1 MEMRRGENANISQTG
16 SSGGGS
22 NNGTG
27 FSVSNTS
34 ASNTTPPGAPSI
46 SSGRRDP
53 PEYTKKLSKFYT
65 SDRPPRKRLRN
76 VLDFLKN
83 PIQESGAA
91 NLVGMAVT
99 ALTGG
104 SASKLNLTNALYS
117 SETTLLGSQE
127 THHENK
133 DANIEN
139 DAVAMNP
146 TALAVRRILKDFWS
160 DPGNA
165 SIFFLVVND
174 CITEMESMYTPH
186 ENVTF
191 RKIRQKK
198 QVLDVDDWTDVFE
211 GLEIL
216 IRNNRDLIRTGW
228 KKNGFSLLFL
238 KLLQRENHSIIKKYA
253 FRCLALYTDAM
264 RSLSQFQ
271 LVEMHPTAG
280 ATMILTQVANSN
292 GEYPFAGIDTS
303 ANGNNGIGSGHLGT
317 GSTQTEPHATATA
330 HRNTAGNTS
339 EFSET
344 LGSFPAAATGAQVF
358 QSLFNEC
365 VSSRACVHLDLMR
378 ESIDFSPFAGTTNSL
393 PDKFMNDGTYV
404 EGWVRPN
411 PTQAEEPVDML
422 RFLMDLSLEKDRN
435 VTAPTEDK
443 NAASTAPS
451 PSTSNGKASSASE
464 TDRFEFWC
472 ELIMRFFMPILY
484 PKVCHKVGLKEE
496 GDTFGFFH
504 HCPGSFQRVVARWL
518 FKLRPRD
525 DCMEII
531 WSKREF
537 AEVVM
542 ETFRQRFMYRDS
554 DLIMDAIKF
563 YGAVCMETSQYIPM
577 GMKQQMNETVRA
589 MISHVSQLFHPSV
602 QLEDSKLLLHCI
614 ELLEVIAQRSLDEYT
629 NMYLRKF
636 VLSTIENCSAF
647 RDPIHGGT
655 ILSAMLAITF
665 HVWMHSNVIN
675 RASCSNS
682 VWMELV
688 LAIRRW
694 LIHSSEQKF
703 IVLENEIVACWRR
716 ELRFTS
722 CLVMY
727 LLDQRQGTLKT
738 TAEGTVLL
746 PSEHPSTL
754 NDSGS
759 NATRSKDRRQG
770 YIQSASAFLSAKV
783 QTARDAM
790 ILLDRVL
797 HLLPPATMASVP
809 PSLHYHVLQG
819 LLQLIELW
827 IDTAIAPPLQA
838 PVKGRSIK
846 ASKSALQAISP
857 STLIALFGNWFI
869 PACESEHTEMINSR
883 CVALVIL
890 CKLCTVRSLNP
901 LAKSHAALLVRIL
914 FCGIT
919 SSSGLVVS
927 TVLQQASRV
936 FTLNL
941 DGTNV
946 LIPAFLHTI
955 DRVIIQNISDRAE
968 RSKYKTSEWTKELE
982 AALQVAFS
990 LLGTPKHFADQD
1002 LVNWK
1007 EKIQEI
1013 WRQSTDTASPYER
1026 NLLEDEWIALID
1038 KVPEI
1043 KDSCYVILGRIFVR
1057 IRTLPFTDIESI
1069 QQRALWGLYS
1079 IIAMNLTIPIDQTPR
1094 VESRFLSAWIIHILD
1109 ASQASDF
1116 TISMTA
1122 LHILQDLATDYH
1134 AFIAEL
1140 EPGSLTERIVMTLA
1154 VFAQQ
1159 QVEEASFEVQA
1170 EIEKNAIHSE
1180 PKSSSRAPTSSS
1192 SSTGVSTSSRDSSR
1206 HSKQKTDAS
1215 RNRSSPTTSPSL
1227 ESSTGKSENPTLKL
1241 IFHKT
1246 SSIFDCLKVWV
1257 MARPQILHDNDV
1269 KTILFDAIE
1278 AALIGVLPEGEW
1290 QKEVEKR
1297 RIRDRRLSIPLL
1309 FVGLQM
1315 RASLDQD
1322 ATLTSNA
1329 SVTPDTWLRC
1339 FEETALAAEGLL
1351 LHLLHHLNGYPSTG
1365 MDQMTSNCVEWSN
1378 GNTEYEQQQPVLLRF
1393 VLMNAII
1400 VTVVGSLE
1408 SQCCRFIA
1416 RDMTG
1421 LFTWELAPVG
1431 DIAATVTSL
1440 MRDRIAAPSPS
1451 KVEVERPVKMCQ
1463 SAAVRLEGKS
1473 SAQEESGN
1481 EMCAHC
1487 GLERTTTARSKDS
1500 GLQVTQIAWDVEK
1513 RILGNTICTQPS
1525 NYVFHSKDTSTE
1537 STKSEVKSKAKSNA
1551 KAETKNS
1558 SSPPKPKRICKCK
1571 SPKVTKRN
1579 RLVSIC
1585 GLFDFQMY
1593 EPNLGSLNNERCL
1606 LDLVLDSIPI
1616 LFRDCCNSS
1625 DIIDK
1630 TLLGGRYAWQRYQ
1643 YLEILTLEPPAST
1656 TSNWLLENDPTEA
1669 NGLSFLERFIHD
1681 EECFTLWKAFMLKT
1695 FPKKGKDWV
1704 EFCEAVKR
1712 FERTTVL
1719 NERLGQACL
1728 IYWEFFSLESPKKLL
1743 TFPFAISG
1751 AIQSH
1756 IQSVQKSLRAVEGV
1770 KEKNVYAS
1778 ISFPGSLF
1786 QQAIG
1791 HLEQQLMDSGVLDQ
1805 FLTSL
1810 ATEKN
1815 AKHKRKDVSTSG
1827 VPTQLALF
1835 DAFSIMEINVRT
1847 AFQTLK
1853 LRKCSRELVQMAQF
1867 RSLPPLFSPEPL
1879 HQRRVNAMDLC
1890 RLFLMQSNLI
1900 PCLHADNTSTNL
1912 QLLHDD
1918 GTSGKLERSIKHL
1931 DKALT
1936 RETMKIGVLY
1946 VGPTQHTQQEILA
1959 NDKGSSLYDRFLGLL
1974 GWKVDLLHHA
1984 GFIGGLDCNPKS
1996 LSNGKMSIY
2005 YANAH
2010 TEVMF
2015 HVVTC
2020 MPTKEN
2026 DVQQIDKKRHVGN
2039 DFVHVVWNENDR
2051 RGYAAGTITSHF
2063 NDVQIVI
2070 YPLRSAKQGMF
2081 LLEIFSK
2088 EKLTSFGPLQSGM
2101 VIDGL
2106 HDLAILVRQTAMNAN
2121 RICRAQSALYLRPY
2135 PTRKKLVEEIIERY
2149 AVEYTDA
2156 QWMHWL
2162 FTSKGNTFSSE

>member
-27 FSVSNTS
+27 FSVSNGS
-34 ASNTTPPGAPSI
+34 ASNTASPSVPSI

-104 SASKLNLTNALYS
+104 STSKLNLTNALYS
-117 SETTLLGSQE
+117 SENTLSGSQD
-127 THHENK
+127 TNHESK
-133 DANIEN
+133 DANTEN
-139 DAVAMNP
+139 DAGVMNP

-198 QVLDVDDWTDVFE
+198 QILDVDDWTDVFE

-228 KKNGFSLLFL
+228 KKNGFTLLFL
-238 KLLQRENHSIIKKYA
+238 KLLQRENHAIIKKYA

-280 ATMILTQVANSN
+280 ATMILIQVANSN

-303 ANGNNGIGSGHLGT
+303 ANSNNTNGSGHTGT
-317 GSTQTEPHATATA
+317 GSTQTEPHGTANA

-339 EFSET
+339 ENGES

-365 VSSRACVHLDLMR
+365 VSSRSCVHLDLLR

-435 VTAPTEDK
+435 AHAPEDK
-443 NAASTAPS
+443 SAASAAPS
-451 PSTSNGKASSASE
+451 PPISNGKVPSASE

-496 GDTFGFFH
+496 SDTFGFFH

-518 FKLRPRD
+518 FKLRARE

-537 AEVVM
+537 AELVM

-563 YGAVCMETSQYIPM
+563 YGAVCTETNQYLPV
-577 GMKQQMNETVRA
+577 GMKLQMNETVRA

-636 VLSTIENCSAF
+636 VLSTIENCSSF
-647 RDPIHGGT
+647 RDPVHGGT
-655 ILSAMLAITF
+655 ILNAMLAITF

-675 RASCSNS
+675 KSSCSNS

-694 LIHSSEQKF
+694 LIHSSDQSF
-703 IVLENEIVACWRR
+703 IILENEVVACWRR

-738 TAEGTVLL
+738 TVEGAVLL
-746 PSEHPSTL
+746 PPEHAPSL
-754 NDSGS
+754 NESIS
-759 NATRSKDRRQG
+759 SATRSKDRRQG
-770 YIQSASAFLSAKV
+770 YIQSASTFLSANV
-783 QTARDAM
+783 QTAHDAM

-797 HLLPPATMASVP
+797 HLIPPMTMASVP

-827 IDTAIAPPLQA
+827 IDTAIAPPLVTA
-838 PVKGRSIK
+838 PKGRSSR
-846 ASKSALQAISP
+846 ASRSALRAISP
-857 STLIALFGNWFI
+857 STLIALFGKWFI
-869 PACESEHTEMINSR
+869 PACESENTEMINSR

-901 LAKSHAALLVRIL
+901 LAKSHAALLLRIL

-1007 EKIQEI
+1007 EKIQES
-1013 WRQSTDTASPYER
+1013 WRHSADSMSPSER
-1026 NLLEDEWIALID
+1026 EALEGGWEALID
-1038 KVPEI
+1038 KVPEM
-1043 KDSCYVILGRIFVR
+1043 KEPTYVILGRIFVR
-1057 IRTLPFTDIESI
+1057 IRTLPFSDIESI

-1140 EPGSLTERIVMTLA
+1140 EPGSLMERIVMTLA

-1170 EIEKNAIHSE
+1170 EIEKNAIQGES
-1180 PKSSSRAPTSSS
+1180 KGFSRAPTSSS
-1192 SSTGVSTSSRDSSR
+1192 GVSTSSRDSSR
-1206 HSKQKTDAS
+1206 HSKPKSDT
-1215 RNRSSPTTSPSL
+1215 RNRISPTPSPSW
-1227 ESSTGKSENPTLKL
+1227 EASTGKSENPTLKL

-1257 MARPQILHDNDV
+1257 MARPEILHDNDV

-1322 ATLTSNA
+1322 ASSTSNPA

-1351 LHLLHHLNGYPSTG
+1351 LHLLHHLNGFPSTG
-1365 MDQMTSNCVEWSN
+1365 MDQMTSNCAEWSN
-1378 GNTEYEQQQPVLLRF
+1378 GNADYEQQQPILLRF

-1408 SQCCRFIA
+1408 SQSCRFIA

-1431 DIAATVTSL
+1431 DIVATATSA
-1440 MRDRIAAPSPS
+1440 MRDHVSAPIPAHIV
-1451 KVEVERPVKMCQ
+1451 VEMPEKNCE

-1473 SAQEESGN
+1473 STQEANAIEK
-1481 EMCAHC
+1481 CAHC
-1487 GLERTTTARSKDS
+1487 GLDKAAPPRSKDS

-1513 RILGNTICTQPS
+1513 RILDNTICTQPS
-1525 NYVFHSKDTSTE
+1525 AFVFHAKDASKE
-1537 STKSEVKSKAKSNA
+1537 STKSESKVETPDTQTNSKSK
-1551 KAETKNS
+1551 
-1558 SSPPKPKRICKCK
+1558 RVCKCK
-1571 SPKVTKRN
+1571 SPKVPKRD
-1579 RLVSIC
+1579 RIVSIC
-1585 GLFDFQMY
+1585 GLFELHMQ
-1593 EPNLGSLNNERCL
+1593 EPNIGSLNNERCL

-1625 DIIDK
+1625 DVIDK

-1643 YLEILTLEPPAST
+1643 HLEILTLEPPTST
-1656 TSNWLLENDPTEA
+1656 SSTWLLENDPSEV

-1681 EECFTLWKAFMLKT
+1681 EECFTLWKAFMLKAY
-1695 FPKKGKDWV
+1695 PKKGKDWV

-1712 FERTTVL
+1712 FERTAVL

-1743 TFPFAISG
+1743 SFPFAISG
-1751 AIQSH
+1751 PIQSH
-1756 IQSVQKSLRAVEGV
+1756 IQSVQKSLRSIEGV
-1770 KEKNVYAS
+1770 KDKNGYAS
-1778 ISFPGSLF
+1778 ICFPGSLF

-1791 HLEQQLMDSGVLDQ
+1791 YLEQQLMESGVLDH
-1805 FLTSL
+1805 FLASL
-1810 ATEKN
+1810 AIDKN
-1815 AKHKRKDVSTSG
+1815 AKPKRKEAHSGG

-1835 DAFSIMEINVRT
+1835 DAFSIMEINGRT
-1847 AFQTLK
+1847 AFHTLE
-1853 LRKCSRELVQMAQF
+1853 LRKSSKELIEMAQF
-1867 RSLPPLFSPEPL
+1867 QALPPLFSPDPL
-1879 HQRRVNAMDLC
+1879 QQRRVNAMDLG

-1900 PCLHADNTSTNL
+1900 PCLNADHTGNNL

-1931 DKALT
+1931 DKSPT

-1946 VGPTQHTQQEILA
+1946 VGPMQQTQQEILA
-1959 NDKGSSLYDRFLGLL
+1959 NDQGSSMYEQFLGFL
-1974 GWKVDLLHHA
+1974 GWKVDLLQHS

-1996 LSNGKMSIY
+1996 LSNGKMSYY

-2026 DVQQIDKKRHVGN
+2026 DAQQIDKKRHVGN
-2039 DFVHVVWNENDR
+2039 DFVHIVWNENDR

-2070 YPLRSAKQGMF
+2070 YPLRKAKQGMF
-2081 LLEIFSK
+2081 LLEIFAK
-2088 EKLTSFGPLQSGM
+2088 EKLTAFGPLQSGM
-2101 VIDGL
+2101 VVDSL

-2121 RICRAQSALYLRPY
+2121 RMCRAQSALYLRPY

-2149 AVEYTDA
+2149 AVQYSDA

-2162 FTSKGNTFSSE
+2162 FTSKGSASSPE